1 MKNFPKLFE
10 DVLVPRMDDLSGASS
25 GLVRM
30 RFREE
35 VLAVGNTRLPEE
47 IVEDIDATL
56 WAQMTGEY
64 RYYHSAMHVLAMFR
78 EADARGWELNESER
92 WAILFHDA
100 VYVPGAPHSDNEKAS
115 ADLLNALVGSQLRMF
130 VGYRR
135 AVSASSIIHSDLT
148 MACSIIHDTAGFMQ
162 NKAPECSHRVLDLD
176 LAGFAASRRAYD
188 YITESLRL
196 EAQVGVEMW
205 GKGFSRRGWL
215 EGRRHFLQRLFRRG
229 RLYYVLTD
237 LEAPARA
244 NIRREIEEI
253 ERELASD

>member
-1 MKNFPKLFE
+1 ML
-10 DVLVPRMDDLSGASS
+10 G
-25 GLVRM
+25 
-30 RFREE
+30 
-35 VLAVGNTRLPEE
+35 VGR
-47 IVEDIDATL
+47 
-56 WAQMTGEY
+56 
-64 RYYHSAMHVLAMFR
+64 
-78 EADARGWELNESER
+78 
-92 WAILFHDA
+92 
-100 VYVPGAPHSDNEKAS
+100 APHSDNEKAS